1 MSEPKFTP
9 GPWKTVYDTGCY
21 RVCKADD
28 SYNSSIAILP
38 FTRNAG
44 DNARLISL
52 APQLLK
58 AVETL
63 VHEQCQ
69 ITCKD
74 WDKPCTPTCWV
85 LEYKKLIDEAKGE
98 E

>member
-9 GPWKTVYDTGCY
+9 DTGVLSKTLIFIETKDE
-21 RVCKADD
+21 RL
-28 SYNSSIAILP
+28 IAI
-38 FTRNAG
+38 
-44 DNARLISL
+44 

-74 WDKPCTPTCWV
+74 WEKPCALTCWV
-85 LEYKKLIDEAKGE
+85 LEYKKLIAEAKGE